1 MSREQI
7 NALEDLV
14 NKYKAYET
22 YTICNDSQ
30 TSINHKQDLLQEELE
45 NPRDTYEESVHGI
58 NEELH
63 SVKSEVVRLRS
74 ALEAVEIRFSEEQNR
89 RAVEMRNAHE
99 LVEQIKSISIIREN
113 ELETKLKNSKTEM
126 EIMKADLMDK
136 QSDLEG
142 IREENAFLNTRL
154 SGVISGQAQY
164 ELEIELQNSI
174 SDIENLKAN
183 LMDKETQLRN
193 LSKENEML
201 KLGMNKHNVNL
212 DNVHDDISAEVEGAL
227 R

>member
-1 MSREQI
+1 M
-7 NALEDLV
+7 
-14 NKYKAYET
+14 
-22 YTICNDSQ
+22 
-30 TSINHKQDLLQEELE
+30 
-45 NPRDTYEESVHGI
+45 
-58 NEELH
+58 
-63 SVKSEVVRLRS
+63 
-74 ALEAVEIRFSEEQNR
+74 EAADIRFSEEQNR

-142 IREENAFLNTRL
+142 IREENPFLNTRL

-174 SDIENLKAN
+174 SDIENLKEN

-201 KLGMNKHNVNL
+201 
-212 DNVHDDISAEVEGAL
+212 